1 MDLYTIAFYL
11 FTVLVLGSAIV
22 VVFSR
27 NIVRSAFS
35 LMITLLSVAAFYVLM
50 MADFVGIVQLLLYV
64 GGILVLI
71 LFGVMLTNRQISVD
85 IRESSIQTIPAVII
99 TATIGGILAGA
110 IWTTAWPVREGKKA
124 IEATAPVI
132 GEMFLTTYLL
142 PFEVASVLLL
152 VALVGAALIARRERK
167 S

>member
-1 MDLYTIAFYL
+1 MDLYTISFYL
-11 FTVLVLGSAIV
+11 FAVLALVSAII

-27 NIVRSAFS
+27 NIVRAAFA
-35 LMITLLSVAAFYVLM
+35 LMITLLSVAAFYILM

-85 IRESSIQTIPAVII
+85 IRESSIQTLPAVII

-110 IWTTAWPVREGKKA
+110 IWTTAWPVHQQEKA
-124 IEATAPVI
+124 LEATAPVI

>member
-1 MDLYTIAFYL
+1 MDFFTIAFYL
-11 FTVLVLGSAIV
+11 FAVLALASAFV

-27 NIVRSAFS
+27 NIVRAAFS

-50 MADFVGIVQLLLYV
+50 MADFVGVVQLLLYV

-85 IRESSIQTIPAVII
+85 IREGTIQTIPAVII

-110 IWTTAWPVREGKKA
+110 VWTTSWPSVRGGSEIA
-124 IEATAPVI
+124 ATAPAI

-142 PFEVASVLLL
+142 PFEIASVLLL
-152 VALVGAALIARRERK
+152 VALVGAALIARRDRK

>member
-1 MDLYTIAFYL
+1 MDLYTISFYL
-11 FTVLVLGSAIV
+11 FTVLVLGSAVI

-27 NIVRSAFS
+27 NIVRAAFA

-71 LFGVMLTNRQISVD
+71 LFGVMLTNRQIAVD
-85 IRESSIQTIPAVII
+85 IREGTIQTIPAVII

-110 IWTTAWPVREGKKA
+110 IWSTAWPVQEGEKA
-124 IEATAPVI
+124 VAATAPVI

>member
-1 MDLYTIAFYL
+1 MDLYTMSFYL
-11 FTVLVLGSAIV
+11 FTVIVLASAII

-27 NIVRSAFS
+27 NIVRAAFA

-99 TATIGGILAGA
+99 TATIGVILAGA
-110 IWTTAWPVREGKKA
+110 IWTTAWPVRDGEKA
-124 IEATAPVI
+124 LEATAPFI
-132 GEMFLTTYLL
+132 GEMFLTTNLL

>member
-1 MDLYTIAFYL
+1 MDLYTISFYM
-11 FTVLVLGSAIV
+11 FAVLLLGSAIV

-27 NIVRSAFS
+27 NIVRAAFA
-35 LMITLLSVAAFYVLM
+35 LMITLLSIAAFYVLM

-85 IRESSIQTIPAVII
+85 IREGAIQTIPAVIV
-99 TATIGGILAGA
+99 TSTIGGILAGA
-110 IWTTAWPVREGKKA
+110 IWSTAWPMREA
-124 IEATAPVI
+124 ARSVAATAPVI

>member
-1 MDLYTIAFYL
+1 MDLYTISFYL
-11 FTVLVLGSAIV
+11 FTVLALGSALV

-27 NIVRSAFS
+27 NIVRAAFS

-85 IRESSIQTIPAVII
+85 IRESSIQTIPAVIL

-110 IWTTAWPVREGKKA
+110 IWTTSWPVREGEKA
-124 IEATAPVI
+124 LEATAPVI

>member
-11 FTVLVLGSAIV
+11 FTVLALGSAIV

-85 IRESSIQTIPAVII
+85 IRESPIQTIPAVII

-110 IWTTAWPVREGKKA
+110 IWTTAWPVREGEKA
-124 IEATAPVI
+124 LEATAPVI

-142 PFEVASVLLL
+142 PFEVASILLL